1 MTVFTTTCSAT
12 ARASEFSSILFLT
25 NDETFRRRSTTKRL
39 HHIPRMHF
47 HRRMRAKRE
56 TKNIMSTTAMTLRR
70 TEPQCSPLEQEEK
83 ERRKSRRSFIAT
95 TNGGA
100 PCALEAKSPST
111 TRHDEDFAEKE
122 AKSSLASE
130 TTRRLRKSRRSIVL
144 LQVTS
149 SMAALM
155 SETISEEKKA
165 FALASS
171 SPEDVPKDYAEKLRS
186 ACELLLQS
194 IEFERAHPS
203 ASVSE
208 RFAAADPAKRAVKE
222 YIQTWQGRPETRDL
236 ETSAITGEVLREL
249 ARYYKKNGSQVALDA
264 AVRDDVVAPKLHEV
278 LNMLPAKAPTLA
290 ERVLG
295 ISTNSYEA
303 AN

>member
-1 MTVFTTTCSAT
+1 MALCTTVYSAT
-12 ARASEFSSILFLT
+12 ARTSEFSSFSFFT
-25 NDETFRRRSTTKRL
+25 TKDDTFRRRRSKTKHH
-39 HHIPRMHF
+39 HHIQQKHQERMS
-47 HRRMRAKRE
+47 AKKKK
-56 TKNIMSTTAMTLRR
+56 KNMSTTAMTSR
-70 TEPQCSPLEQEEK
+70 TTEEKK
-83 ERRKSRRSFIAT
+83 ERRKSCSLPTTTRRKGDGSF
-95 TNGGA
+95 
-100 PCALEAKSPST
+100 CALEAKSHST
-111 TRHDEDFAEKE
+111 TRNDEDSAEAHE
-122 AKSSLASE
+122 GLVCAE
-130 TTRRLRKSRRSIVL
+130 NTRGRFLRKRRRSIVL

-155 SETISEEKKA
+155 SNISEEKV
-165 FALASS
+165 FAASS
-171 SPEDVPKDYAEKLRS
+171 SPENVPKEYAEKLRS
-186 ACELLLQS
+186 ACELLLKS

-208 RFAAADPAKRAVKE
+208 RFAAADPAKQAVKE

-236 ETSAITGEVLREL
+236 ETSVITGEVLREL

-264 AVRDDVVAPKLHEV
+264 ELRDDVVVPKLNEV

-295 ISTNSYEA
+295 ISTNSSNK

>member
-1 MTVFTTTCSAT
+1 
-12 ARASEFSSILFLT
+12 
-25 NDETFRRRSTTKRL
+25 
-39 HHIPRMHF
+39 
-47 HRRMRAKRE
+47 MRAKRE
-56 TKNIMSTTAMTLRR
+56 TQNIMSTTAMTLRR

-155 SETISEEKKA
+155 SETISEEKK
-165 FALASS
+165 ALASS

>member
-1 MTVFTTTCSAT
+1 MTVCTTVYSAT
-12 ARASEFSSILFLT
+12 ARTSEFSSFSFFNT
-25 NDETFRRRSTTKRL
+25 KDDTFRRSSKTKHH
-39 HHIPRMHF
+39 HHIQQKHF
-47 HRRMRAKRE
+47 HQRMSAK
-56 TKNIMSTTAMTLRR
+56 KKKKLSTTAMTLRR
-70 TEPQCSPLEQEEK
+70 TEEEK
-83 ERRKSRRSFIAT
+83 ERRKSRFSFTTT
-95 TNGGA
+95 TNNGSF
-100 PCALEAKSPST
+100 CALEAKSDST
-111 TRHDEDFAEKE
+111 TRNDDDSSAE
-122 AKSSLASE
+122 AKSCFVSE
-130 TTRRLRKSRRSIVL
+130 NTRRRCLRKRRRSIVL

-155 SETISEEKKA
+155 SNTISEEKNKVFA
-165 FALASS
+165 FASS
-171 SPEDVPKDYAEKLRS
+171 SPEDMPKDYAEKLRS
-186 ACELLLQS
+186 ACELLLKS

-208 RFAAADPAKRAVKE
+208 RFAAADPAKQAVKE

-236 ETSAITGEVLREL
+236 ETSVITGEVLREL

-264 AVRDDVVAPKLHEV
+264 QLRDDVVVPKLNEV

-295 ISTNSYEA
+295 ISNSSKA

>member
-1 MTVFTTTCSAT
+1 MTLCTTVYSAT
-12 ARASEFSSILFLT
+12 ARTSEFSSFSFFT
-25 NDETFRRRSTTKRL
+25 TKDDTFRRRRSKTKHH
-39 HHIPRMHF
+39 HHIQQKHQERTS
-47 HRRMRAKRE
+47 AKKKK
-56 TKNIMSTTAMTLRR
+56 KNMSTTAMTSR
-70 TEPQCSPLEQEEK
+70 TTEEEK
-83 ERRKSRRSFIAT
+83 ERRKSCSLPTTTRRKGDGSF
-95 TNGGA
+95 
-100 PCALEAKSPST
+100 CALEAKSHST
-111 TRHDEDFAEKE
+111 TRNDEDSAEAHE
-122 AKSSLASE
+122 GLVCAE
-130 TTRRLRKSRRSIVL
+130 NTRGRCLRKRRRSIVL

-155 SETISEEKKA
+155 SNISEEKV
-165 FALASS
+165 FAASS
-171 SPEDVPKDYAEKLRS
+171 SPENVPKEYAEKLRS
-186 ACELLLQS
+186 ACELLLKS

-208 RFAAADPAKRAVKE
+208 RFAAADPAKQAVKE

-236 ETSAITGEVLREL
+236 ETSVITGEVLREL

-264 AVRDDVVAPKLHEV
+264 ELRDDVVVPKLNEV

-295 ISTNSYEA
+295 ISTNSSTK

>member
-1 MTVFTTTCSAT
+1 MTVCTTVYSAT
-12 ARASEFSSILFLT
+12 ARTSEFSSFSFFT
-25 NDETFRRRSTTKRL
+25 TKDDTFRRRRSKTK
-39 HHIPRMHF
+39 HHQHIQQKHQERMS
-47 HRRMRAKRE
+47 AK
-56 TKNIMSTTAMTLRR
+56 KKKKLSTTAMTSRR
-70 TEPQCSPLEQEEK
+70 TGHQFSPLEEEK
-83 ERRKSRRSFIAT
+83 EIGKSRCYFITT
-95 TNGGA
+95 TNC
-100 PCALEAKSPST
+100 PSALEAKSHST
-111 TRHDEDFAEKE
+111 TRNDEDSSAE
-122 AKSSLASE
+122 AKSCFVSE
-130 TTRRLRKSRRSIVL
+130 NTRGRCLRKRRRSIVL

-155 SETISEEKKA
+155 SNISEEKV
-165 FALASS
+165 FAASS
-171 SPEDVPKDYAEKLRS
+171 SPEDVPKEYAEKLRS
-186 ACELLLQS
+186 ACELLLKS

-208 RFAAADPAKRAVKE
+208 RFAAADPAKQAVKE

-236 ETSAITGEVLREL
+236 ETSVITGEVLREL

-264 AVRDDVVAPKLHEV
+264 ELRDDVVVPKLNEV

-295 ISTNSYEA
+295 ISTNSSNK

>member
-1 MTVFTTTCSAT
+1 MPVCTTVYSAT
-12 ARASEFSSILFLT
+12 ARTSEFSSFSFF
-25 NDETFRRRSTTKRL
+25 NDKDDTFRRSSSKAKHH
-39 HHIPRMHF
+39 HHIQQKHQERMS
-47 HRRMRAKRE
+47 AK
-56 TKNIMSTTAMTLRR
+56 KKKKLSTTAMTSRR
-70 TEPQCSPLEQEEK
+70 TGHQFSPLEEEK
-83 ERRKSRRSFIAT
+83 ERGKSRRSFITT
-95 TNGGA
+95 TNC
-100 PCALEAKSPST
+100 PSVLEAKSDST
-111 TRHDEDFAEKE
+111 TRNDDDSSAE
-122 AKSSLASE
+122 AKSCFVSE
-130 TTRRLRKSRRSIVL
+130 NTRRRCLRKRRRSIVL

-155 SETISEEKKA
+155 SNTISEEKNKVFA
-165 FALASS
+165 FASS
-171 SPEDVPKDYAEKLRS
+171 SPEDMPKDYVEKLRS
-186 ACELLLQS
+186 ACELLLKS

-208 RFAAADPAKRAVKE
+208 RFAAADPAKQAVKE

-236 ETSAITGEVLREL
+236 ETSVITGEVLREL

-264 AVRDDVVAPKLHEV
+264 QLRDDVVVPKLNEV

-295 ISTNSYEA
+295 ISNSSKA

>member
-1 MTVFTTTCSAT
+1 MPVCTTVYSAT
-12 ARASEFSSILFLT
+12 ARTSEFSSFSFFNT
-25 NDETFRRRSTTKRL
+25 KDDTFRRSSSKAKHH
-39 HHIPRMHF
+39 HHIQQKHQERMS
-47 HRRMRAKRE
+47 AK
-56 TKNIMSTTAMTLRR
+56 KKKKLSTTAMTSRR
-70 TEPQCSPLEQEEK
+70 TGHQFSPLEEEK
-83 ERRKSRRSFIAT
+83 ERGKSRRSFITT
-95 TNGGA
+95 TNC
-100 PCALEAKSPST
+100 PSVLEAKSDST
-111 TRHDEDFAEKE
+111 TRNDEDSSAE
-122 AKSSLASE
+122 AKSCFVSE
-130 TTRRLRKSRRSIVL
+130 NTRGQCLRKRRRSIVL

-155 SETISEEKKA
+155 SNISEEKV
-165 FALASS
+165 FAASS
-171 SPEDVPKDYAEKLRS
+171 SPEDVPKEYAEKLRS
-186 ACELLLQS
+186 ACELLLKS
-194 IEFERAHPS
+194 IEYERAHPS

-208 RFAAADPAKRAVKE
+208 RFAAADPAKQAVKE

-264 AVRDDVVAPKLHEV
+264 ELRDDVVVPKLNEV

-295 ISTNSYEA
+295 ISTNSSNK

>member
-1 MTVFTTTCSAT
+1 MTLCTTVYSAT
-12 ARASEFSSILFLT
+12 ARTSEYSSFSFFT
-25 NDETFRRRSTTKRL
+25 DKDDTFRRRRSKTKHH
-39 HHIPRMHF
+39 HHIQQKHQERMS
-47 HRRMRAKRE
+47 AKKKKKTVDDCDDFENDRG
-56 TKNIMSTTAMTLRR
+56 RG
-70 TEPQCSPLEQEEK
+70 K
-83 ERRKSRRSFIAT
+83 ERRKSCYFITT
-95 TNGGA
+95 TNC
-100 PCALEAKSPST
+100 PSALEAKSHST
-111 TRHDEDFAEKE
+111 TRNDEDSSAE
-122 AKSSLASE
+122 AKSCFVSE
-130 TTRRLRKSRRSIVL
+130 NTRGRCLRKRRRSIVL

-155 SETISEEKKA
+155 SNISEEKV
-165 FALASS
+165 FAASS
-171 SPEDVPKDYAEKLRS
+171 SPEDVPKEYAEKLRS
-186 ACELLLQS
+186 ACELLLKS

-208 RFAAADPAKRAVKE
+208 RFAAADPAKQAVKE

-236 ETSAITGEVLREL
+236 ETSVITGEVLREL

-264 AVRDDVVAPKLHEV
+264 ELRDDVVVPKLNEV

-295 ISTNSYEA
+295 ISTNSSNK